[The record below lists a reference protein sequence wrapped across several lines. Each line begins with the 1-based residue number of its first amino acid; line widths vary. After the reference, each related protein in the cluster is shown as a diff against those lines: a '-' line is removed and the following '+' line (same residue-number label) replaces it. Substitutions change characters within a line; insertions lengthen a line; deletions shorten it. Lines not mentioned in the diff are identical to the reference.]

1 MIQADPVTLAAVGV
15 VMICWLIFGL
25 TFLLRSFKRVPGV
38 QETRRHRVSAF
49 GIALQ
54 SVAYFLIWMFF
65 RKSLHPIVPMPL
77 AADIAVSA
85 LAVVIAVGSIWLVIV
100 AVRVLGKQ
108 WALGARLV
116 QGHQLVTEGP
126 YSLVRNPIYTG
137 MFGMLL
143 ATGLVATQWPAFLVA
158 IVIFLMGTVIRI
170 RSEENL
176 LRTEFGEGFDAYA
189 RRVRAF
195 IPGIY

>member
-1 MIQADPVTLAAVGV
+1 MIQADPVTLAAFAI

-38 QETRRHRVSAF
+38 QETRRRRLSLF

-54 SVAYFLIWMFF
+54 SVAYFLIWIFF

-77 AADIAVSA
+77 AADIAVSS
-85 LAVVIAVGSIWLVIV
+85 LAAVIAVGSIWLVRS
-100 AVRVLGKQ
+100 ALRVLGKQ

-116 QGHQLVTEGP
+116 EGHKLITEGP

-137 MFGMLL
+137 MFGMLV
-143 ATGLVATQWPAFLVA
+143 ATGLVATQWPAFLAA
-158 IVIFLMGTVIRI
+158 IVIFLAGTVIRI

-176 LRTEFGEGFDAYA
+176 LRAEFGADFDAYT
-189 RRVRAF
+189 RGVRAF
-195 IPGIY
+195 IPGVY